1 MIRTV
6 FVSVLLLATGGTA
19 EAQWRSIRMTD
30 DATGQPMVLAQ
41 AEGSHGRLR
50 VLVDCRE
57 GFHVLA
63 IGFTGDTVFA
73 DGTVRL
79 VWGDGPGAEQHYWE
93 PDDDYEV
100 LYLTTWGGGRGAG
113 AGYDRQAAA
122 FFENLRRHT
131 HFWVRVTP
139 RGAGPVTEHFG
150 LAGAAGAL
158 DALNCRL
165 R

>member
-79 VWGDGPGAEQHYWE
+79 
-93 PDDDYEV
+93 
-100 LYLTTWGGGRGAG
+100 
-113 AGYDRQAAA
+113 
-122 FFENLRRHT
+122 
-131 HFWVRVTP
+131 
-139 RGAGPVTEHFG
+139 
-150 LAGAAGAL
+150 
-158 DALNCRL
+158 
-165 R
+165 

>member
-1 MIRTV
+1 MIRTIIA
-6 FVSVLLLATGGTA
+6 SALLLATGGTA

-41 AEGSHGRLR
+41 AEGSYGRLR

-73 DGTVRL
+73 NGTVSL

-100 LYLTTWGGGRGAG
+100 LYLTTWAGGRGPG
-113 AGYDRQAAA
+113 
-122 FFENLRRHT
+122 
-131 HFWVRVTP
+131 
-139 RGAGPVTEHFG
+139 RGTTGKQPPSSTTCVGTRTSGSVSRLAGP
-150 LAGAAGAL
+150 
-158 DALNCRL
+158 DR
-165 R
+165 